1 MEQQKNKKMVGIYP
15 PFLYYNIYM
24 ARVKSKWICQECGY
38 ETAGYLGKC
47 PECGAWG
54 SLVEEV
60 QFASKPQ
67 QASVHDEF
75 INREKPELLKDIHIG
90 EELRVSTNI
99 SEFDR
104 ILGGGLVQGSL
115 VLIAGD
121 PGIGKSTIL
130 LQTSGELCKNNKKVL
145 YVSAEE
151 SASQLKL
158 RAQRLS
164 INSDSL
170 YVYPQTSME
179 SIKSQIEEIMPDV
192 VVIDSIQA
200 IYSQNVASSAGS
212 VSQIRECTNI
222 LMHIAKSKTII
233 VIGHV
238 TKEGNIAG
246 PKVLEHMV
254 DTVIYFEGD
263 KYKSY
268 RMLRSMKNRF
278 GNTSEVG
285 IFEMHS
291 DGLKEVKNPNELFL
305 NERSQIATPGSAI
318 IVTNEGTRPLLVEIQ
333 ALVGTTPYPSP
344 RRVTNGV
351 DTSRVLQILAVLEKR
366 VGLNLSKQDVYVNV
380 MGGIDVYEPSADLGI
395 ALAVATCARD
405 VVVDPQTV
413 IIGEIGLSGE
423 IHPVNNIEK
432 RLNEAVM
439 SGFKKA
445 IIPYA
450 NKVEDK
456 RIEIVPV
463 KRLMDAISA
472 CISPVEKK

>member
-1 MEQQKNKKMVGIYP
+1 
-15 PFLYYNIYM
+15 M
-24 ARVKSKWICQECGY
+24 AKVKSKWICQNCGY

-54 SLVEEV
+54 TFTEEV
-60 QFASKPQ
+60 QSQLKPQ
-67 QASVHDEF
+67 TVSPQGVLNDT
-75 INREKPELLKDIHIG
+75 KPTLLSDIHVG
-90 EELRVSTNI
+90 EEVRVSTNI
-99 SEFDR
+99 PEFDR

-130 LQTSGELCKNNKKVL
+130 LQTGGELCKNNKKVL

-151 SASQLKL
+151 SASQVKL
-158 RAQRLS
+158 RAERLEIDS
-164 INSDSL
+164 KSL
-170 YVYPQTSME
+170 YIYPQINME
-179 SIKSQIEEIMPDV
+179 SIRAEIDNLNPDI

-200 IYSQNVASSAGS
+200 IYSQTITSSAGS
-212 VSQIRECTNI
+212 VSQIRECCNI
-222 LMHIAKSKTII
+222 LMQIAKNKNITVII
-233 VIGHV
+233 IGHV
-238 TKEGNIAG
+238 TKDGSIAG

-268 RMLRSMKNRF
+268 RILRSMKNRF

-285 IFEMHS
+285 IFEMGS
-291 DGLKEVKNPNELFL
+291 KGLVCVTNPNELFL
-305 NERSQIATPGSAI
+305 NERSQGSIPGTAI
-318 IVTNEGTRPLLVEIQ
+318 VVTNEGTRPLLVEIQ
-333 ALVGTTPYPSP
+333 ALVGTTPYPAP

-351 DTSRVLQILAVLEKR
+351 DTSRLLQILAVLEKR

-439 SGFKKA
+439 TGFKKA

-450 NKVEDK
+450 NKVTDN

-463 KRLMDAISA
+463 KRLIDAITACVSA
-472 CISPVEKK
+472 Q

>member
-1 MEQQKNKKMVGIYP
+1 M
-15 PFLYYNIYM
+15 
-24 ARVKSKWICQECGY
+24 SKIKTKWVCQECGY

-47 PECGAWG
+47 PECATWG
-54 SLVEEV
+54 SLVEEI
-60 QFASKPQ
+60 QQNLIPSSFNANLLDTSKP
-67 QASVHDEF
+67 SLLNE
-75 INREKPELLKDIHIG
+75 IELSSEI
-90 EELRVSTNI
+90 RMSTCI

-104 ILGGGLVQGSL
+104 VLGGGLVQGSI

-130 LQTSGELCKNNKKVL
+130 LQTSGLLCKNKKKVL

-151 SASQLKL
+151 SANQIKL
-158 RAQRLS
+158 RADRLS
-164 INSDSL
+164 INADSL
-170 YVYPQTSME
+170 YIYPQTNLE
-179 SIKSQIEEIMPDV
+179 FVKKEIENIKPDV

-200 IYSQNVASSAGS
+200 IYTQNMSSSAGS
-212 VSQIRECTNI
+212 VSQIRECCNFLMQTAKNQNI
-222 LMHIAKSKTII
+222 TII

-268 RMLRSMKNRF
+268 RLLRSTKNRF

-285 IFEMHS
+285 IFEMS
-291 DGLKEVKNPNELFL
+291 ADGLIEVTNPGALFL
-305 NERSQIATPGSAI
+305 NEHSNITTPGSVI
-318 IVTNEGTRPLLVEIQ
+318 IVTNEGSRPLLVEIQ

-351 DTSRVLQILAVLEKR
+351 DFSRVLQILAVLEKR

-380 MGGIDVYEPSADLGI
+380 IGGIEISEPAADLGI

-405 VVVDPQTV
+405 VVVDSHTV

-423 IHPVNNIEK
+423 IRAVNNIEK
-432 RLNEAVM
+432 RIIEAQKL
-439 SGFKKA
+439 GFKKA
-445 IIPYA
+445 IIPDA
-450 NKVEDK
+450 NSNFKDK
-456 RIEIVPV
+456 ISGIEIIKV
-463 KRLMDAISA
+463 KRLIDAIAS
-472 CISPVEKK
+472 CVSKV

>member
-1 MEQQKNKKMVGIYP
+1 
-15 PFLYYNIYM
+15 M
-24 ARVKSKWICQECGY
+24 AKVKSKWVCQNCGY
-38 ETAGYLGKC
+38 ESAGYLGKC
-47 PECGAWG
+47 PECSSWG
-54 SLVEEV
+54 SFVEEV
-60 QFASKPQ
+60 QSDRPLNISPQGIINDSKP
-67 QASVHDEF
+67 SL
-75 INREKPELLKDIHIG
+75 IGDIQVGKEI
-90 EELRVSTNI
+90 RVSTGI

-130 LQTSGELCKNNKKVL
+130 LQTSGGLANSDKKVL

-158 RAQRLS
+158 RADRLGVKS
-164 INSDSL
+164 GNI
-170 YVYPQTSME
+170 YIYPQTNLE
-179 SIKSQIEEIMPDV
+179 SIKSQIEELNPDM

-200 IYSQNVASSAGS
+200 IYSQTVSSSAGS
-212 VSQIRECTNI
+212 VSQIRECCNI
-222 LMHIAKSKTII
+222 LMQIAKTKNITIL

-238 TKEGNIAG
+238 TKDGNIAG

-254 DTVIYFEGD
+254 DTVISFEGD

-285 IFEMHS
+285 IFEMGS
-291 DGLKEVKNPNELFL
+291 SGLKEVINPNQLFL
-305 NERSQIATPGSAI
+305 NERSQENIPGTAI

-333 ALVGTTPYPSP
+333 ALVGATPYPSP
-344 RRVTNGV
+344 RRVANGV
-351 DTSRVLQILAVLEKR
+351 DFSRLLQILAVLEKR

-380 MGGIDVYEPSADLGI
+380 MGGIDVDEPSADLGI
-395 ALAVATCARD
+395 ALAIATCARD

-423 IHPVNNIEK
+423 IHPVNNLEK
-432 RLNEAVM
+432 MLNEASM
-439 SGFKKA
+439 TGFKKA

-450 NKVEDK
+450 NKDISNQK
-456 RIEIVPV
+456 IKTVPV
-463 KRLMDAISA
+463 KRLIDAIGA
-472 CISPVEKK
+472 CITPQ

>member
-1 MEQQKNKKMVGIYP
+1 
-15 PFLYYNIYM
+15 M
-24 ARVKSKWICQECGY
+24 AKVKSKWVCSECGY

-54 SLVEEV
+54 SLTEEV
-60 QFASKPQ
+60 QFSEKLPNA
-67 QASVHDEF
+67 AANEF
-75 INREKPELLKDIHIG
+75 INTEKPSLLKDIHVG
-90 EELRVSTNI
+90 EGVRVSTNI

-104 ILGGGLVQGSL
+104 ILGGGFVQGSL
-115 VLIAGD
+115 VLLAGD
-121 PGIGKSTIL
+121 PGIGKSTIT
-130 LQTSGELCKNNKKVL
+130 LQTCGELCKNGKKVL
-145 YVSAEE
+145 YISAEE

-158 RAQRLS
+158 RADRLGIS
-164 INSDSL
+164 ADSL
-170 YVYPQTSME
+170 FIYPQTNME
-179 SIKSQIEEIMPDV
+179 NIKSQIEELSPDFV
-192 VVIDSIQA
+192 VVDSIQA
-200 IYSQNVASSAGS
+200 IYSNNVQSSAGS
-212 VSQIRECTNI
+212 VSQIRECCNI
-222 LMHIAKSKTII
+222 LMHIAKSRNITTV

-238 TKEGNIAG
+238 TKDGNIAG

-285 IFEMHS
+285 IFEMCTN
-291 DGLKEVKNPNELFL
+291 GLRCIENPNELFL
-305 NERSQIATPGSAI
+305 NERSQVAIPGSAI
-318 IVTNEGTRPLLVEIQ
+318 VVTNEGTRPLMVEIQ
-333 ALVGTTPYPSP
+333 ALVGTTSYPSP

-351 DTSRVLQILAVLEKR
+351 DLSRLHQILAVLEKR

-380 MGGIDVYEPSADLGI
+380 MGGIDVDEPSADLGI

-405 VVVDPQTV
+405 VVVDSQTV

-432 RLNEAVM
+432 RLNEAAAA
-439 SGFKKA
+439 GFRKA
-445 IIPYA
+445 IIPFS
-450 NKVEDK
+450 NDVPKDLK
-456 RIEIVPV
+456 KIEIVKV

-472 CISPVEKK
+472 CVSAQ

>member
-1 MEQQKNKKMVGIYP
+1 
-15 PFLYYNIYM
+15 M
-24 ARVKSKWICQECGY
+24 AKLKTKWICQECGY

-47 PECGAWG
+47 PECSAWG

-60 QFASKPQ
+60 QQSIPVNVQNVDFLNTQKPSLINEIELSK
-67 QASVHDEF
+67 E
-75 INREKPELLKDIHIG
+75 IRL
-90 EELRVSTNI
+90 STHI

-104 ILGGGLVQGSL
+104 VLGGGLVQGSL

-130 LQTSGELCKNNKKVL
+130 LQTSGLLCKSKKKVL

-151 SASQLKL
+151 SLNQIKL
-158 RAQRLS
+158 RADRL
-164 INSDSL
+164 DVKAETL
-170 YVYPQTSME
+170 YIYPQTNLE
-179 SIKSQIEEIMPDV
+179 LIKKEIENLKPDV

-200 IYSQNVASSAGS
+200 IYTQNMSSSAGS
-212 VSQIRECTNI
+212 ISQIRECCNYLMQMAKNQNI
-222 LMHIAKSKTII
+222 TVI

-268 RMLRSMKNRF
+268 RLLRAIKNRF

-285 IFEMHS
+285 IFEMGS
-291 DGLKEVKNPNELFL
+291 TGLSEVINPSELFL
-305 NERSQIATPGSAI
+305 NEHSEITTPGSVI
-318 IVTNEGTRPLLVEIQ
+318 IATNEGTRPLLVEIQ

-380 MGGIDVYEPSADLGI
+380 IGGVEISEPAADLGI

-405 VVVDPQTV
+405 VVVDSHTV

-423 IHPVNNIEK
+423 IRAVNNIEK
-432 RLNEAVM
+432 RINEAQKL
-439 SGFKKA
+439 GFKKA
-445 IIPYA
+445 IIPNA
-450 NKVEDK
+450 NKDLQLANNEFSN
-456 RIEIVPV
+456 IEIIKV
-463 KRLMDAISA
+463 KRLIDAISSCVSKITIDA
-472 CISPVEKK
+472 NI